1 MSEEHSQPVAEHP
14 DPATTIHELVN
25 VLAAVQIHVYM
36 ARRICPRSADPD
48 GDARPAS
55 DPGPAAPATPSELL
69 TRLESM
75 VDRALELATELDEQ
89 VRIEGLR

>member
-1 MSEEHSQPVAEHP
+1 MSEEHSQPVAQNP
-14 DPATTIHELVN
+14 DPAKTTHELVN

-36 ARRICPRSADPD
+36 ARRTYPRSADPD

-55 DPGPAAPATPSELL
+55 DQGPTAPATPLELL

-75 VDRALELATELDEQ
+75 VDRALALATELDEQ